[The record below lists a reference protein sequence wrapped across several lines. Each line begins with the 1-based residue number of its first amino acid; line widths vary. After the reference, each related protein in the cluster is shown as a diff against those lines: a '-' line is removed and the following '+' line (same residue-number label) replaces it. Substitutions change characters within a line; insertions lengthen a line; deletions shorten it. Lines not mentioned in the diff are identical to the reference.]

1 MPKTI
6 YKDET
11 ISATLATPNLLSGKI
26 IGTFQEDY
34 PLCEADYLRLKTTS
48 RPVIWGFANLIF
60 LPTLGYAISLIP
72 KFIDKFNEKPVEFA
86 ISEWLPLLIG
96 ICLSSILYLIGLK
109 LPNDRKD
116 IMTKIDDHFK
126 QAPKSRQIIRE
137 KK

>member
-6 YKDET
+6 YKNET
-11 ISATLATPNLLSGKI
+11 ISSTIATADLLTGKI

-34 PLCEADYLRLKTTS
+34 PLCEADYLRLKTS
-48 RPVIWGFANLIF
+48 RPAIWGFANLIF

-72 KFIDKFNEKPVEFA
+72 KLIDKFSEKPVQFA

-96 ICLSSILYLIGLK
+96 ICSSSILYLIGCT
-109 LPNDRKD
+109 LPNDSKD
-116 IMTKIDDHFK
+116 IMTKIENHFK
-126 QAPKSRQIIRE
+126 QAPRSRQIIRE